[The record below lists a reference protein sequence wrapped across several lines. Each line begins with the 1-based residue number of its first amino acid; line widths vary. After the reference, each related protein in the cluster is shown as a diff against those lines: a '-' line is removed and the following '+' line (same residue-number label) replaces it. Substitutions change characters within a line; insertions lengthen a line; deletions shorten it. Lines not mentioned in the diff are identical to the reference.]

1 MTDLMEK
8 ALATVRTWPA
18 EQQDEAA
25 EMLLALGRLGPKSY
39 WASDAELQAVDEALA
54 QLEAGKFATE
64 AEVEAAFAR
73 FRK

>member
-8 ALATVRTWPA
+8 ALATVRGWPA

-25 EMLLALGRLGPKSY
+25 EILLALGRLGTAPFR
-39 WASDAELQAVDEALA
+39 ATEDELQAIDEAIA
-54 QLEAGKFATE
+54 QLERGELATD

>member
-8 ALATVRTWPA
+8 ALATVRTWTI

-25 EMLLALGRLGPKSY
+25 EILLALGRLGAGPY
-39 WASDAELQAVDEALA
+39 RASEAELGALDEALA
-54 QLEAGKFATE
+54 QIERGELATE
-64 AEVEAAFAR
+64 AEVEAAFSR

>member
-1 MTDLMEK
+1 MTELMEK
-8 ALATVRTWPA
+8 ALASVRSWPA

-25 EMLLALGRLGPKSY
+25 EILLALDRLGTGSY
-39 WASDAELQAVDEALA
+39 HASDAELRAVDEAMA
-54 QLEAGKFATE
+54 QVERGEYATE